1 MAPVEGVK
9 LPEGLQEKVVPKIL
23 ELTDKGT
30 AGVPIHFE
38 FGIAVN
44 VGSGFTVTFT
54 SAVAEQPKASVTL
67 KLMTSTKGAR
77 GKFVFD
83 KTMLGLETFVGLIP
97 SPVQL

>member
-1 MAPVEGVK
+1 MAPVDGVK
-9 LPEGLQEKVVPKIL
+9 LPEGLQAKDVPKIL

-30 AGVPIHFE
+30 AGAPIHFA

-54 SAVAEQPKASVTL
+54 SAVAEHPRTAVTF
-67 KLMTSTKGAR
+67 KLMTSTMGAG

-83 KTMLGLETFVGLIP
+83 KTILGLETFVGLIP
-97 SPVQL
+97 GPVQL